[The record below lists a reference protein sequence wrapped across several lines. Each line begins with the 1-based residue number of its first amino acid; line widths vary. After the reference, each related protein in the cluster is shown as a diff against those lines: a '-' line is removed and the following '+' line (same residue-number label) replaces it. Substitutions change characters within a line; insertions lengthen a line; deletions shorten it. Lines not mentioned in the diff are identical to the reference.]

1 MLREHLSCVRGNCAL
16 NDYMLREQQHRAWDN
31 WEGDCGEGD
40 CGEGD
45 CGEGD
50 CGEVDCGEGDCGEG
64 EVMTKSKH
72 PTRHHYNLREHTPF
86 FNLHAEIQL
95 LQEIS

>member
-31 WEGDCGEGD
+31 WEGD

-86 FNLHAEIQL
+86 FNLRAEIQL